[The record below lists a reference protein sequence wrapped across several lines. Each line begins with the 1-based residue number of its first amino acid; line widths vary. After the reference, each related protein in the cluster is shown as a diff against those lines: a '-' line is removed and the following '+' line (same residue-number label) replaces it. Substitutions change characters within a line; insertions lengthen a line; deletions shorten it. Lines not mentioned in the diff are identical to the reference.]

1 MDFCLYCKT
10 KIDTGIIMH
19 LVVCHREEP
28 EVAAALREPLGSKER
43 EMKIE
48 KIVNEGNFMH
58 NTEVGNLCT
67 I

>member
-1 MDFCLYCKT
+1 
-10 KIDTGIIMH
+10 MH

-43 EMKIE
+43 EIKME

-58 NTEVGNLCT
+58 NSEVGNA
-67 I
+67 